1 MWRRERVLYSLNLIL
16 PHLWNMYLG
25 AVTFRNV
32 SSVMQLISPLSPTPF
47 PDCSAPSPFS
57 WAFEPYWVF
66 FCYCLFYSCSPPP
79 WGETTR
85 LQMVL
90 IGGGTSFLQLLLR
103 LWQSLLLEQGL
114 LCGKCSEHI
123 SQWFLLPT
131 PSQNCKG
138 IFFRYSSW
146 KSG

>member
-1 MWRRERVLYSLNLIL
+1 MRKSSIL
-16 PHLWNMYLG
+16 FEFNFT
-25 AVTFRNV
+25 TFMEHV
-32 SSVMQLISPLSPTPF
+32 SWGCGIQKCFFSDATYFPLPPTPF
-47 PDCSAPSPFS
+47 PDCSAPSLFS

-79 WGETTR
+79 WGETAR